1 MKMIYKNYRGET
13 GVRTLDPSQL
23 LQLNWAEDPYHGQA
37 HILKAWDI
45 DKGAVRNF
53 KLEDC
58 DFLSAQS
65 PAMTSVILERAK
77 QAAKGY
83 TVDSDVLSYP
93 AGTLAAAGIAY
104 ACRYTNGEDP
114 SYNPQDVE
122 FPWTPDNWKPEKD
135 NRQNLVK
142 AIALL
147 LAELEHYDHIE
158 IFVEEKGEE

>member
-1 MKMIYKNYRGET
+1 MKMIYRNYRGET
-13 GVRTLDPSQL
+13 GVRTLEPTEM

-65 PAMTSVILERAK
+65 SAMTSVILERAK

-83 TVDSDVLSYP
+83 TTHSDVSTYR

-114 SYNPQDVE
+114 SYDLKDVE
-122 FPWTPDNWKPEKD
+122 SPWSPENWKPEKD
-135 NRQNLVK
+135 NRHNLVK

-147 LAELEHYDHIE
+147 LAELEHYDAIE
-158 IFVEEKGEE
+158 ILEEEDK

>member
-13 GVRTLDPSQL
+13 GVLTLEPTEML
-23 LQLNWAEDPYHGQA
+23 LVNWAEDPFHGQA
-37 HILKAWDI
+37 YILKAWDVN
-45 DKGAVRNF
+45 KGAVRNF

-65 PAMTSVILERAK
+65 PAMASVILERAK

-83 TVDSDVLSYP
+83 TVEGDVFAYRS
-93 AGTLAAAGIAY
+93 GTLAAAGIAY

-114 SYNPQDVE
+114 SYDPKDVE
-122 FPWTPDNWKPEKD
+122 FPWSPENWKPEEN
-135 NRQNLVK
+135 NRHNLVK

-147 LAELEHYDHIE
+147 LAELEHYDAIE
-158 IFVEEKGEE
+158 VLAEEDK